1 MPVGPLPLALPE
13 MTIRTSTDEG
23 ARAVDGNRDLATTLF
38 FYRECPPPRIT
49 PHPGRFFLVSRRATF
64 FTSVFSNSMY
74 RDRGPDARIKSCNPK
89 QNQIWDKSRNRWR
102 FLFHSGAAVCAESK
116 VGDTYI
122 HLRGSREGWAKRV

>member
-49 PHPGRFFLVSRRATF
+49 PHPSRFFVVAKVVYLEQNHSTL
-64 FTSVFSNSMY
+64 TK
-74 RDRGPDARIKSCNPK
+74 RGMLHTAA
-89 QNQIWDKSRNRWR
+89 
-102 FLFHSGAAVCAESK
+102 FLRK
-116 VGDTYI
+116 
-122 HLRGSREGWAKRV
+122 

>member
-1 MPVGPLPLALPE
+1 VPVGPLPLALPE

-64 FTSVFSNSMY
+64 FTSVFSKIRFTGIGVPMRESNPATLS
-74 RDRGPDARIKSCNPK
+74 RIKYGINPGIGGDFYSIPALRCVR
-89 QNQIWDKSRNRWR
+89 NQKWEI
-102 FLFHSGAAVCAESK
+102 H
-116 VGDTYI
+116 TYT
-122 HLRGSREGWAKRV
+122 

>member
-49 PHPGRFFLVSRRATF
+49 PHPGRFF
-64 FTSVFSNSMY
+64 
-74 RDRGPDARIKSCNPK
+74 
-89 QNQIWDKSRNRWR
+89 
-102 FLFHSGAAVCAESK
+102 
-116 VGDTYI
+116 
-122 HLRGSREGWAKRV
+122 